1 MRRFQIKGRIV
12 RVESKNYYVLDNNGS
27 EIRCVLRGKFKKQ
40 LEIKKDKLY
49 TYDFAVIGDFVEFER
64 LPDGSGVINRI
75 SERKNYLSRKAPR
88 IKGLMHKG
96 ERYEQIIAANINT
109 LFLISSVDKPKFNN
123 RLIDRILV
131 AAESAGIE
139 TVIVINK
146 VDLNTEKTDI
156 KFWTNLYESIGYKVL
171 LTSVV
176 EKTGIE
182 TLKEYLQHKVNVFW
196 GQSGVGKS
204 SLLNALYP
212 GLNFRVGEISHAS
225 QKGRHTTVTSVMKEV
240 GEETFIIDTPG
251 IREIEPFGISK
262 QDLGHYFLE
271 FVPFIHQCKFNSCTH
286 FHEPGCAV
294 VQAVEKGEISIERYE
309 SYLSLLTT
317 IEDEP
322 NY

>member
-1 MRRFQIKGRIV
+1 
-12 RVESKNYYVLDNNGS
+12 
-27 EIRCVLRGKFKKQ
+27 
-40 LEIKKDKLY
+40 
-49 TYDFAVIGDFVEFER
+49 
-64 LPDGSGVINRI
+64 LPDGSGVINEITKR
-75 SERKNYLSRKAPR
+75 RNYLSRKAPK

-96 ERYEQIIAANINT
+96 ERYEQIIAANIDT

-131 AAESAGIE
+131 AAESAEIE

-146 VDLNTEKTDI
+146 IDLNSQKTDLN
-156 KFWTNLYESIGYKVL
+156 FWKNLYENIGYKVL
-171 LTSVV
+171 LTSAA
-176 EKTGIE
+176 EMKGIE
-182 TLKEYLQHKVNVFW
+182 KLKEFLQRKVNVFW

-212 GLNFRVGEISHAS
+212 GLNFRVGEISRAS
-225 QKGRHTTVTSVMKEV
+225 QKGRHTTVTSVMKKV
-240 GEETFIIDTPG
+240 DEETFIIDTPG

-271 FVPFIHQCKFNSCTH
+271 FIPFIHKCKFNSCTH

-294 VQAVEKGEISIERYE
+294 VEAVEKGEISVERYE
-309 SYLSLLTT
+309 SYLNLLTT

>member
-1 MRRFQIKGRIV
+1 MLHEDGT
-12 RVESKNYYVLDNNGS
+12 

-40 LEIKKDKLY
+40 LEIKKNKLY
-49 TYDFAVIGDFVEFER
+49 TYDFAVVGDFVDFEL
-64 LPDGSGVINRI
+64 LPDGSGVINNI
-75 SERKNYLSRKAPR
+75 FERKNYLSRKAPK

-96 ERYEQIIAANINT
+96 ERYEQIIAAN
-109 LFLISSVDKPKFNN
+109 LDVLYLISSADKPKFNN
-123 RLIDRILV
+123 KLIDRILV
-131 AAESAGIE
+131 AAESAGID

-146 VDLNTEKTDI
+146 MDLLEDKSPIDEW
-156 KFWTNLYESIGYKVL
+156 KRLYEEIGYKVL

-176 EKTGIE
+176 EKIGID
-182 TLKEYLQHKVNVFW
+182 TLKKNLDRKVNIFW

-212 GLNFRVGEISHAS
+212 HLNFRVGEISHAS
-225 QKGRHTTVTSVMKEV
+225 KKGRHTTVTSVMKQV
-240 GEETFIIDTPG
+240 GDETFIVDTPG

-294 VQAVEKGEISIERYE
+294 VKAVGEGKISPERYE
-309 SYLSLLTT
+309 SYLNLLAT

-322 NY
+322 SY